1 MPRNQ
6 DDRYTDEYER
16 PRRRPPAS
24 DNGGNVAVKILA
36 ILGAVAMVVALVC
49 GGLICYVFYSL
60 KQGAQ
65 RVGEGLSQAVEQQ
78 KEQFERD
85 QQQIRERF
93 EEEQKKAAEQRA
105 KEEQLRKEQQARA
118 QEEHK
123 QKVAEKRK
131 ANQFANAFIME
142 AKAGRTAEAY
152 AMTSATYRKRVSQA
166 QFTELIRE
174 HANTLGALSRFR
186 DVVVFEQDLEPPF
199 TYSETKSARSAF
211 IKVEVT
217 VAREG
222 DDWKVD
228 QLFIGMYDPFG
239 K

>member
-1 MPRNQ
+1 MPRHD
-6 DDRYTDEYER
+6 DDRYTDEYDR

-24 DNGGNVAVKILA
+24 DNGGSIAVKILA
-36 ILGAVAMVVALVC
+36 ILGAVAMVVVLVC
-49 GGLICYVFYSL
+49 GGLLYYVFYSI

-65 RVGEGLSQAVEQQ
+65 HVSESVSQAVEQQ

-85 QQQIRERF
+85 QQEIRKRF

-131 ANQFANAFIME
+131 ATQFANAFITE
-142 AKAGRTAEAY
+142 AKAGRTADAY
-152 AMTSATYRKRVSQA
+152 AMTSAAYRKRVSQA
-166 QFTELIRE
+166 QFNELIRE
-174 HANTLGALSRFR
+174 HTNTLGALRLFR
-186 DVVVFEQDLEPPF
+186 DVVIVEHDLEPPF
-199 TYSETKSARSAF
+199 TYSETRAAQGGFK
-211 IKVEVT
+211 KVEVT
-217 VAREG
+217 VAKEG
-222 DDWKVD
+222 GDWKVD